1 MATTINSL
9 IKIISTNHMVKVS
22 CYNANDENDNI
33 NNHDEFIE
41 ASFVFVVLYYV
52 IVWSI
57 NKIKMIFMTHRL

>member
-1 MATTINSL
+1 
-9 IKIISTNHMVKVS
+9 MVKVS